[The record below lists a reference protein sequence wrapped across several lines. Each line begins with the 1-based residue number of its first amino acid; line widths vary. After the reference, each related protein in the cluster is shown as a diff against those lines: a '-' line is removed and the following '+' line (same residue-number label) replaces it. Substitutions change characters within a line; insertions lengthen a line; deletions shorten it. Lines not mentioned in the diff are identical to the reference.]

1 MAGRPARLTQGEIA
15 SELSGSQKG
24 LSFQDA
30 VPGELRQVGHL
41 DASWPR
47 KAAGALLS
55 RRRPDSGGRRAHSCP
70 WLWDEERE
78 WPKEEKEV
86 TQERTLRAPL
96 ASGPC
101 QWCWGGHRPLHTETK
116 PEPCIARRSAP
127 RPSSVG

>member
-41 DASWPR
+41 DAPWPR

-55 RRRPDSGGRRAHSCP
+55 RRRPDSGGRRAEGTQLPLALGRGAGMAEGGERGDPGEDTACP
-70 WLWDEERE
+70 
-78 WPKEEKEV
+78 
-86 TQERTLRAPL
+86 A

-101 QWCWGGHRPLHTETK
+101 QWCWGGGAQTPAHRDKT
-116 PEPCIARRSAP
+116 
-127 RPSSVG
+127 